1 MNVFYK
7 RKGLLFFLLPGL
19 LGIVLFY
26 FLPFVAGAF
35 LSFTNAGGELQFVGL
50 QNYVHIWRHPLFLL
64 GFQNSVI
71 FSILCAPLAWVLG
84 FLLAQMLHA
93 KIRKADGIRKSILIP
108 YIMPSS
114 TIMLIWLLLFAFGGS
129 INRIVVAFGGS
140 PLLFLSNA
148 TIRIPIVVLFV
159 WRNLGYVTLVFLG
172 AMQSVPSALYEYAKL
187 EGANFIQRALFV
199 TLPSILP
206 TCFLLLILTW
216 VNSLKIFREL
226 YFLGGNYPPQEIY
239 SLQNYMI
246 NSIRQMQYQN
256 SLAAAYS
263 FAVVIMLFFSVLFI
277 VQEKVLKSIEGEV
290 LY

>member
-7 RKGLLFFLLPGL
+7 RKGLLLFLLPGL

-26 FLPFVAGAF
+26 LLPFVAGAF
-35 LSFTNAGGELQFVGL
+35 LSFTNAGGHLQFTGL
-50 QNYVHIWRHPLFLL
+50 QNYVYIWRHPLFLL

-71 FSILCAPLAWVLG
+71 FSILCAPLAWILG

-93 KIRKADGIRKSILIP
+93 KIRNINGIRKSILIP

-114 TIMLIWLLLFAFGGS
+114 TIMLIWLLLFAFGGP
-129 INRIVVAFGGS
+129 INRLIAAFGGS
-140 PLLFLSNA
+140 PVSFLSGTA
-148 TIRIPIVVLFV
+148 IRIPVVILFV
-159 WRNLGYVTLVFLG
+159 WKNLGYVTLVFLG
-172 AMQSVPSALYEYAKL
+172 AMQSVPSSLYEYAKL

-199 TLPSILP
+199 TLPGILP

-226 YFLGGNYPPQEIY
+226 YFLGGSYPSQEIY

-263 FAVVIMLFFSVLFI
+263 FAVVIMLFFSLLFI
-277 VQEKVLKSIEGEV
+277 LQEKALKSMEGEV